1 MNAVRSAL
9 VVGLM
14 VLAVRAWIGGDSGT
28 GAEPIPKVTGVVVD
42 EDGRPIEGVKAQ
54 VSGVEKRLPDGTW
67 ERNRRCGFLM
77 PNVSVGDA
85 GRFTLAFDE
94 GHFTLPID
102 EQDTRVNLWFEKDGY
117 APTFVSG
124 VGPDSDDLKVVMSR
138 GMQVAGQVRRKIK
151 GRLNRLTEQRLKC
164 AWRAIWNRSGGA
176 FRDPLTFVLEKGGDL
191 PYRQRVVTDSFGEYI
206 VALSTPPKG
215 KQWFVVCLDEAMAVD
230 LQNGQDAKGPDFLV
244 NVEARQNAD

>member
-28 GAEPIPKVTGVVVD
+28 AAEPVPKITGVVVN
-42 EDGRPIEGVKAQ
+42 EDGKPIEGVKAQ

-94 GHFTLPID
+94 SHFTLPID

-124 VGPDSDDLKVVMSR
+124 VGPDSDNLTVVMTR
-138 GMQVAGQVRRKIK
+138 GMQVAGHVRRKIN
-151 GRLNRLTEQRLKC
+151 GRLEPVDGAAVEVRLASDMESQR
-164 AWRAIWNRSGGA
+164 RA

-191 PYRQRVVTDSFGEYI
+191 PYRQRVVTDSFGEYL

-230 LQNGQDAKGPDFLV
+230 LQTGQDAKGPDFV
-244 NVEARQNAD
+244 VEVEAKQNPN